1 MQLTLKQLKNII
13 EEAIKLPDL
22 PQISDEEIVR
32 RAKAEEDARS
42 REYLEDIH
50 KGRGPARLELPL
62 SARFDYSGGYL
73 ERIGAQI
80 ISNTEA
86 RKLSRSMPY
95 TGEPM
100 QSVIDLKKM
109 IKDAYVLVDP
119 DLPEGSQ
126 EFNHYVQNR
135 YPDKLGRQILVVMA
149 SDEQKVV
156 FKDMA
161 RNPAGGGPKYFV
173 YEV

>member
-1 MQLTLKQLKNII
+1 
-13 EEAIKLPDL
+13 
-22 PQISDEEIVR
+22 
-32 RAKAEEDARS
+32 
-42 REYLEDIH
+42 
-50 KGRGPARLELPL
+50 
-62 SARFDYSGGYL
+62 
-73 ERIGAQI
+73 
-80 ISNTEA
+80 
-86 RKLSRSMPY
+86 
-95 TGEPM
+95 M

-109 IKDAYVLVDP
+109 IKDAYVLADP